1 MKRTLE
7 AAIAALN
14 QLVREWAAGGAKPGI
29 RMFVYPPGWEARML
43 VQLREFAETSR
54 LAGYP
59 VELIDIG
66 ALFLG
71 RLVADGG
78 LIEMLTATEKD
89 SGTQFVLRDLG
100 TVASRCIS
108 SELQKSLDPPAVCR
122 LLVNTATLATFV
134 SYSAIANELHDAVA
148 DPAVLAFPGE
158 SDEGSLNL
166 LHLRGDTNYRTPR
179 V

>member
-7 AAIAALN
+7 VAIAALD
-14 QLVREWAAGGAKPGI
+14 QLVRGWAVVGAKPGI
-29 RMFVYPPGWEARML
+29 RIFVYPPEWEARML
-43 VQLREFAETSR
+43 VKLQDFAESSR
-54 LAGYP
+54 SAGYP

-66 ALFLG
+66 ALFVH
-71 RLVADGG
+71 RLETDVG
-78 LIEMLTATEKD
+78 LVDMLTATEKE
-89 SGTQFVLRDLG
+89 SGTELALRDLG
-100 TVASRCIS
+100 TIASQCIS
-108 SELQKSLDPPAVCR
+108 SLLQAPLDPPAVCR

-134 SYSAIANELHDAVA
+134 SYSAIANQLHDAVA